1 MHRLFTA
8 ISVAAFSAGVAF
20 AQAPAA
26 RTAAARPAAAKKAP
40 LVEFEM
46 MTWPE
51 VKAALAAGKTTAL
64 VYTGGTE
71 QRGPQNVNGGHTL
84 MGREIVRA
92 IALRLGNAI
101 AMPVLPYTPNNA
113 SADLPG
119 TIGLTPELLSAVLER
134 VSEQVIA
141 TGFKN
146 VILMGDHGG
155 GQPDAYATTAKK
167 LDEKYAP
174 KGIHVYFCDEVY
186 KKAQDDFDEWLAQ
199 NGYPRSSHAGIPDT
213 STMIYLGGDKG
224 WVRKELIPTA
234 EGDPVP
240 PPGARGQGRGRGPD
254 PNAPPR
260 KNNGIT
266 GDARRSTAALAPSTA
281 RSQGKEPNIEFEMMT
296 WPEVKAAMEA
306 GKTTALFYTGG
317 TEQRGPQNV
326 NGGHTLMARATV
338 KAIALRLGNAIAMP
352 VLPYT
357 PNNAN
362 AALPGTIGLTP
373 EILGVVL
380 ERVGEEAIKTG
391 FKTVIFMQDHGG
403 GTNVYGEVATKLDT
417 EFAPQGVRVFF
428 CDEVYAKAQGDF
440 DKWLVENGYPSSS
453 HAGIPDTSEM
463 WYLGGELW
471 TRSELLKTAVGDT
484 LPRGTARD
492 PNVPRVSNGITG
504 DARRSSKELGKKAF
518 EQKIDYAVRQIQT
531 FIPPKVP

>member
-1 MHRLFTA
+1 MHRLFATIPVLVLSAATA
-8 ISVAAFSAGVAF
+8 Y

-26 RTAAARPAAAKKAP
+26 SAAAKPAARQAATAKKQP

-84 MGREIVRA
+84 MGREIVRT

-101 AMPVLPYTPNNA
+101 AMPVLPYTPNQA

-119 TIGLTPELLSAVLER
+119 TIGLTPELLGAILER
-134 VSEQVIA
+134 VTEQAIA

-167 LDEKYAP
+167 LDAKYAP

-186 KKAQDDFDEWLAQ
+186 KKAQDDFDEWLVK

-213 STMIYLGGDKG
+213 STMLFLGGDKG
-224 WVRKELIPTA
+224 WVRKDLIPAA

-240 PPGARGQGRGRGPD
+240 PPGARGRGRGQAD

-266 GDARRSTAALAPSTA
+266 GDARRSTAAL
-281 RSQGKEPNIEFEMMT
+281 GK
-296 WPEVKAAMEA
+296 
-306 GKTTALFYTGG
+306 
-317 TEQRGPQNV
+317 
-326 NGGHTLMARATV
+326 RA
-338 KAIALRLGNAIAMP
+338 
-352 VLPYT
+352 
-357 PNNAN
+357 
-362 AALPGTIGLTP
+362 
-373 EILGVVL
+373 
-380 ERVGEEAIKTG
+380 
-391 FKTVIFMQDHGG
+391 
-403 GTNVYGEVATKLDT
+403 
-417 EFAPQGVRVFF
+417 
-428 CDEVYAKAQGDF
+428 F
-440 DKWLVENGYPSSS
+440 D
-453 HAGIPDTSEM
+453 I
-463 WYLGGELW
+463 
-471 TRSELLKTAVGDT
+471 
-484 LPRGTARD
+484 
-492 PNVPRVSNGITG
+492 
-504 DARRSSKELGKKAF
+504 
-518 EQKIDYAVRQIQT
+518 KIDYAVKENQGFLGT
-531 FIPPKVP
+531 MPKTTAQQ